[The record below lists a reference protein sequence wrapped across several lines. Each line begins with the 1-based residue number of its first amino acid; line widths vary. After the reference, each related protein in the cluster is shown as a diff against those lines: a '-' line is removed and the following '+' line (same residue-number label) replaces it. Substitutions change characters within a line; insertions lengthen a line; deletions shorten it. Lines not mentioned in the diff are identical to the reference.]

1 MIARPLVSAAERQA
15 VAEIPRLVE
24 EEACIAADLAYS
36 RMKADGT
43 LQALADRRAL
53 VEQVRVEALQ
63 IGGVAS

>member
-1 MIARPLVSAAERQA
+1 MNTATVSAAERQA
-15 VAEIPRLVE
+15 VANIPRLVE
-24 EEACIAADLAYS
+24 EERIAADLAYN